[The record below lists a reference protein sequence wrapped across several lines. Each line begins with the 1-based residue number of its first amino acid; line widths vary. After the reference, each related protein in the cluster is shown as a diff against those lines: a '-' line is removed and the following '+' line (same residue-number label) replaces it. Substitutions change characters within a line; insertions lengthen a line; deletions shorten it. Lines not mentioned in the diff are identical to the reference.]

1 MYKRQNR
8 IHVDGGDD
16 TDDVEGHSNRIH
28 LNNDDTDDVEGHSN
42 RIHVDGGDD
51 TDDVEGHS
59 NRIHLNT
66 GDDTDDVAG
75 HLTGALGNK
84 QKEDREY

>member
-1 MYKRQNR
+1 MDPQQP
-8 IHVDGGDD
+8 VPDD

-28 LNNDDTDDVEGHSN
+28 LNS
-42 RIHVDGGDD
+42 
-51 TDDVEGHS
+51 
-59 NRIHLNT
+59 

>member
-1 MYKRQNR
+1 MDPQQPTRDDVDDVEGHSNR
-8 IHVDGGDD
+8 IHLNSDDD

-28 LNNDDTDDVEGHSN
+28 LNS
-42 RIHVDGGDD
+42 
-51 TDDVEGHS
+51 
-59 NRIHLNT
+59 

>member
-1 MYKRQNR
+1 MDPQQPVPDDVEGHGFVHQYTA
-8 IHVDGGDD
+8 DTAD
-16 TDDVEGHSNRIH
+16 TDDVEGHSNRIRM
-28 LNNDDTDDVEGHSN
+28 D
-42 RIHVDGGDD
+42 GDD

>member
-1 MYKRQNR
+1 MDPQQP
-8 IHVDGGDD
+8 VPDD
-16 TDDVEGHSNRIH
+16 VDDVEGHSNRIH
-28 LNNDDTDDVEGHSN
+28 L
-42 RIHVDGGDD
+42 DGGDD